1 MKRVILILAG
11 VLMALMPMRA
21 DSYREML
28 KQYLTYSGDVN
39 SEQMADQLSQ
49 AIVTMLPDAEKAD
62 FTKAMNE
69 YATQQMWDDM
79 TDIFLPSFKNHVSEA
94 DLRAAIKQYD
104 DERFVRLK
112 AKSMELVSNLEKDP
126 NYQQFMGSFQNALM
140 AIMSG
145 QTAQDVAVPASID
158 ATYTQAFARF
168 YRKTGLSDMMSSTY
182 SSYIEM
188 IAKSLAS
195 ENVPNAQE
203 IAGSISSYMTRN
215 METLMLT
222 IFHSAYTTD
231 DMNYM
236 AEMMD
241 TDFGHH
247 CMSAVKELTSNPM
260 ALATEL
266 IGKMQTWMN
275 SRYPKYGDTLT
286 EILKLFKTMQ

>member
-1 MKRVILILAG
+1 MAA
-11 VLMALMPMRA
+11 VLFGLVMSMWA

-182 SSYIEM
+182 SSYIDM
-188 IAKSLAS
+188 IAKGLAS

-203 IAGSISSYMTRN
+203 IAGSVSSYMTRN

-266 IGKMQTWMN
+266 IGKMQTWMY
-275 SRYPKYGDTLT
+275 SRYPEYGDKLT
-286 EILKLFKTMQ
+286 EILKVFKSMQ

>member
-1 MKRVILILAG
+1 MAA
-11 VLMALMPMRA
+11 VLFGLVMSMRA

-79 TDIFLPSFKNHVSEA
+79 TDIFLPSFKNHVPEA

-182 SSYIEM
+182 SSYIDM
-188 IAKSLAS
+188 IAKGLAS

-203 IAGSISSYMTRN
+203 IAGSVSSYMTRN

-266 IGKMQTWMN
+266 IGKMQTWMY
-275 SRYPKYGDTLT
+275 SRYPEYGDKLT
-286 EILKLFKTMQ
+286 EILKLFKSMQ

>member
-39 SEQMADQLSQ
+39 SEQMAEQLSQ
-49 AIVTMLPDAEKAD
+49 SIVTMLPDAEKAD

-182 SSYIEM
+182 SSYIDM
-188 IAKSLAS
+188 IAKGLAS

-203 IAGSISSYMTRN
+203 IAGSVSSYMTRN

-222 IFHSAYTTD
+222 IFHSAYTTE

-247 CMSAVKELTSNPM
+247 CMDAVKELTSHPI

-266 IGKMQTWMN
+266 IGKMQTWMY
-275 SRYPKYGDTLT
+275 SRYPEYGDKLT
-286 EILKLFKTMQ
+286 EILKLFKSMQ

>member
-39 SEQMADQLSQ
+39 SEQMAEQLSQ
-49 AIVTMLPDAEKAD
+49 SIVTMLPDAEKAD

-182 SSYIEM
+182 SSYIDM

-241 TDFGHH
+241 TEYGHH

-275 SRYPKYGDTLT
+275 NRYPKYGDKLT
-286 EILKLFKTMQ
+286 EILKLFKSMQ

>member
-1 MKRVILILAG
+1 MAA
-11 VLMALMPMRA
+11 VLFGLVMSMRA

-182 SSYIEM
+182 SSYIDM
-188 IAKSLAS
+188 IAKGLAS

-203 IAGSISSYMTRN
+203 IAGSVSSYMTRN

-266 IGKMQTWMN
+266 IGKMQTWMY
-275 SRYPKYGDTLT
+275 SRYPEYGDKLT
-286 EILKLFKTMQ
+286 EILKLFKSMQ